1 MSVLYITEFA
11 NSGNSNSGAQLPVGS
26 LPAVAEQAVTF
37 TTSSVQSAVFNEN
50 TKFIR
55 VHADGDA
62 FILSGENPTS
72 TTGSMKLAAD
82 STEYFAIR
90 KGHRLAVIGIA

>member
-11 NSGNSNSGAQLPVGS
+11 NSGNSNSGALLPVGT
-26 LPAVAEQAVTF
+26 LPAVAVQAVSF

-55 VHADGDA
+55 VHTDGNA

-72 TTGSMKLAAD
+72 TTGKLKIAAN
-82 STEYFAIR
+82 STEYFAV
-90 KGHRLAVIGIA
+90 KPGHRLAVIGLA